1 MVRSSARFSRLVLI
15 APLGIK
21 LRGRDERDIADI
33 HAMGVDLV
41 LEEPGRIGVT
51 QRVWRRVATAGEI
64 GRLDRLGKGAGQDI
78 GNGTGSPAIGEEP
91 ARIAVVLGLP
101 HPPQAFV
108 HLFGHRH
115 DPFLVALADD
125 AQDATGLV
133 DGGDGRAAASL
144 IRRPQP

>member
-1 MVRSSARFSRLVLI
+1 MMVRSSARFSRLVLI

-64 GRLDRLGKGAGQDI
+64 GRLDRLGKGAGQDM
-78 GNGTGSPAIGEEP
+78 
-91 ARIAVVLGLP
+91 P
-101 HPPQAFV
+101 H
-108 HLFGHRH
+108 
-115 DPFLVALADD
+115 
-125 AQDATGLV
+125 
-133 DGGDGRAAASL
+133 
-144 IRRPQP
+144 RR